1 MQYRTF
7 INFCFLVFAVIVV
20 GCRSRTS
27 KPKDT
32 LFTSLPSSY
41 TGIDFKN
48 ELTYDKDLNIY
59 TYRNFYNGGG
69 VAIGD
74 VNNDGLPDIFFT
86 ANLLPN
92 RLYLNKGAFKF
103 EDVTKK
109 AGVVKKSKW

>member
-1 MQYRTF
+1 M
-7 INFCFLVFAVIVV
+7 
-20 GCRSRTS
+20 GCRSDTS

-32 LFTSLPSSY
+32 LFTSLPSSH

-48 ELTYDKDLNIY
+48 ELIYDKDLNIY

-103 EDVTKK
+103 EDVTEK
-109 AGVVKKSKW
+109 AGVIKKKQMVDRYKYGRCKW